1 MRKTTIVVMIVT
13 VLAKLFGFLRDKLI
27 THFFGFGIVSDA
39 FNLSYGISSL
49 LLTVIVA
56 ALVTGFIP
64 MYTRIRNEDP
74 EEASYFVNN
83 IFNIL
88 GIFSLILGIFM
99 FIFPGVVVKIA
110 GSGFNEATHEL
121 AAQFVRV
128 ISFSVISV
136 AIVQLGTGYLNV
148 NDSFIIPN
156 LLPIPSNIIIIATI
170 IVSHNTNNVSILPLG
185 ALAGFILQGVVM
197 LYYMRKLGFR
207 YTFVID
213 LKDRHLINMIQIAMP
228 LLLTSLVITFDDLVM
243 RSYATVIHGEGGYS
257 YINNSFRLMG
267 FATGLFINGILSV
280 AYPTITQAASKD
292 DKPRVIRLMNDA
304 ILLIALFVIPA
315 TVGLAS
321 LSQEVVTFVYGGGRV
336 TPDELSVLGKVFLG
350 NVLGLFFM
358 GLRDLFIRIHY
369 SYQDM
374 KTPLRAQVYYVIVD
388 IALFVVLGYFIG
400 IQGLTLAGSLSA
412 LFVSIYLFNTLLNK
426 FKRLGMGAIL
436 GDFSKIVLSSILMGL
451 VIVVLKQILPERSAF
466 FTLIITVLA
475 GGGVYLASVWF
486 MKVELVRSILKRK

>member
-1 MRKTTIVVMIVT
+1 
-13 VLAKLFGFLRDKLI
+13 
-27 THFFGFGIVSDA
+27 
-39 FNLSYGISSL
+39 
-49 LLTVIVA
+49 
-56 ALVTGFIP
+56 
-64 MYTRIRNEDP
+64 
-74 EEASYFVNN
+74 
-83 IFNIL
+83 
-88 GIFSLILGIFM
+88 
-99 FIFPGVVVKIA
+99 
-110 GSGFNEATHEL
+110 
-121 AAQFVRV
+121 
-128 ISFSVISV
+128 
-136 AIVQLGTGYLNV
+136 
-148 NDSFIIPN
+148 
-156 LLPIPSNIIIIATI
+156 
-170 IVSHNTNNVSILPLG
+170 
-185 ALAGFILQGVVM
+185 
-197 LYYMRKLGFR
+197 
-207 YTFVID
+207 
-213 LKDRHLINMIQIAMP
+213 
-228 LLLTSLVITFDDLVM
+228 M

-315 TVGLAS
+315 TIGLAS

-388 IALFVVLGYFIG
+388 IVLFVVLGYFIG
-400 IQGLTLAGSLSA
+400 IPGLTLAGSLSA

-436 GDFSKIVLSSILMGL
+436 SDFSKILLSSILMGL
-451 VIVVLKQILPERSAF
+451 VIMVLKQILPERSAF

-486 MKVELVRSILKRK
+486 MNVELVRSILKRK